1 MVVGRTEMRVQ
12 VQRAKQE
19 KQIRGNADIVAMIIC
34 WFAMVYFGGHL
45 IWWAIR

>member
-1 MVVGRTEMRVQ
+1 MMVGRTEMRVQ

-19 KQIRGNADIVAMIIC
+19 KQIRENADIVAMIIC
-34 WFAMVYFGGHL
+34 WFAMVYIGGHL